1 MGGGPNF
8 QRSVEKA
15 LLGAIVITRYNN
27 QTYRYLLVQCSR
39 VSLSNNLFRV
49 DEIDWDK
56 TPSDEFDG
64 RNGEKMSYQKY
75 YAEKYNKAIRDPK
88 QPLIIT
94 IPKVSIISSK
104 LNYLRNLQLSHSDPR
119 AEVRK
124 HRPHLLGARA
134 LQHDW
139 PQ

>member
-1 MGGGPNF
+1 MVCIILIDDHDRTDTVYDQIQEIHKRVGGGPNF
-8 QRSVEKA
+8 HRSVEKA

-27 QTYRYLLVQCSR
+27 QTY
-39 VSLSNNLFRV
+39 RV

-75 YAEKYNKAIRDPK
+75 YAEKYNKSIRDPK

-94 IPKVSIISSK
+94 IPKVLRPLCFDISL
-104 LNYLRNLQLSHSDPR
+104 LNVMSCSDQR
-119 AEVRK
+119 AEVWE
-124 HRPHLLGARA
+124 HWSDLLGA
-134 LQHDW
+134 
-139 PQ
+139 

>member
-1 MGGGPNF
+1 MFLIGVHNNRTDTVYDQIQEIHKRVGGGPNF
-8 QRSVEKA
+8 HRSVEKA

-27 QTYRYLLVQCSR
+27 QTY
-39 VSLSNNLFRV
+39 RV

-94 IPKVSIISSK
+94 IPKVLGPLCFDISL
-104 LNYLRNLQLSHSDPR
+104 LNVMSCSDQR
-119 AEVRK
+119 AEVWE
-124 HRPHLLGARA
+124 HWSDLLGA
-134 LQHDW
+134 
-139 PQ
+139 

>member
-1 MGGGPNF
+1 M
-8 QRSVEKA
+8 
-15 LLGAIVITRYNN
+15 IM
-27 QTYRYLLVQCSR
+27 
-39 VSLSNNLFRV
+39 FRV
-49 DEIDWDK
+49 DEIDWNK

-94 IPKVSIISSK
+94 IPKVFLISLK
-104 LNYLRNLQLSHSDPR
+104 LDRFGNLQFSNSDPR
-119 AEVRK
+119 AEVRE

-134 LQHDW
+134 LQYDW

>member
-1 MGGGPNF
+1 M
-8 QRSVEKA
+8 
-15 LLGAIVITRYNN
+15 IM
-27 QTYRYLLVQCSR
+27 
-39 VSLSNNLFRV
+39 FRV
-49 DEIDWDK
+49 DEIDWNK

-124 HRPHLLGARA
+124 HWTYLLGARA